1 MKNLKSLLMSLL
13 AVAVLAL
20 TACTGPEGP
29 AGKDGTNGTS
39 GKDGAAGTA
48 GCITCHGNEDVDMK
62 IGQYEMSMH
71 GEGAVWI
78 EEAGRAACGACH
90 QGAGFAE
97 AVALGTLDP
106 KSSITGPID
115 CKTCHT
121 IHTKYDN
128 TDFALR
134 LTSAIQLR
142 YNPSNPTEMIDFKGA
157 GNTCARCHQSRP
169 ITRLQNA
176 DKTMDTLSG
185 TSGYTRTGP
194 HYGVVANVVT
204 WKGIPSFGAATT
216 PANNVHAGINCV
228 TCHMGLDSTNLANGG
243 HTFKMTNIGLANM
256 IDKLNREKKNTE
268 CACHPNTDLIRSAT
282 NSKKVAADVA
292 LIKAELIKRNWLYVP
307 TQTTPP
313 TLTASQLVLGE
324 YIAVPGGKKYALESD
339 NVSIII
345 DYQYIS
351 KDRSNGI
358 HNPGNVQALVAK
370 MKTALGI

>member
-142 YNPSNPTEMIDFKGA
+142 ENDANPAEKVDFKGA
-157 GNTCARCHQSRP
+157 GNTCARCHQARI
-169 ITRLQNA
+169 ITRNNA
-176 DKTMDTLSG
+176 AGFDTISG
-185 TSGYTRTGP
+185 TTGYTRLGP
-194 HYGVVANVVT
+194 HYGMAANIVT
-204 WKGIPSFGAATT
+204 WKGIQEFGAAL
-216 PANNVHAGINCV
+216 PEQINPHASISCV
-228 TCHMGLDSTNLANGG
+228 TCHMGLDTANLASGG
-243 HTFKMTNIGLANM
+243 HTFKMTTASLANM
-256 IDKLNREKKNTE
+256 IAKNIKDGKNTG
-268 CACHPNTDLIRSAT
+268 CVCHNDPVALAKGTLGKA
-282 NSKKVAADVA
+282 VAADIA
-292 LIKAELIKRNWLYVP
+292 LIRAKLIEKNFLYIPDP
-307 TQTTPP
+307 TGLTT
-313 TLTASQLVLGE
+313 AQIILGE
-324 YIAVPGGKKYALESD
+324 YIKVPDGKKFAMPKDDASM
-339 NVSIII
+339 VM
-345 DYQYIS
+345 DYQFVS
-351 KDRSNGI
+351 KDRSNGA
-358 HNPGNVQALVAK
+358 HNPKMVPALVAK
-370 MKTALGI
+370 LKTALGI